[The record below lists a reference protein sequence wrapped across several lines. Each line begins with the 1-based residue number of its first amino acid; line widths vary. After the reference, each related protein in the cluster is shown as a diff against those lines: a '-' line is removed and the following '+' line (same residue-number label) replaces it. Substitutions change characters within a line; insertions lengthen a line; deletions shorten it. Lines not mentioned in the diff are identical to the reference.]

1 MSTLFGRTRF
11 RQRRRHDSR
20 ASSAIDDIGRR
31 LARSMPHDEL
41 FLQLVEVMQD
51 HFAARSAE
59 LWSERDGCFDVLAGV
74 PRREV
79 APFRLED
86 AERVAAANTR
96 TVGRAW
102 LDTWI
107 PAMSEPDGE
116 ILVAPCVFLGDV
128 VGFLRVTRSRSN
140 HDFTPEDEDTVLLL
154 AQQVA
159 LALHNSRLHAD
170 LLTTMDELVASRAR
184 LVAAA
189 DEARRRIERDIH
201 DGAQQRLTALVLD
214 VEILRRAGRSG
225 QPPDDSELAALAD
238 GIRAAVT
245 EVRNLAHG
253 IYPPALEE
261 AGLGGALED
270 LAERST
276 SAIHLDRIDV
286 GRHAAAIEA
295 AVYFCITESIQ
306 NVGKHCRPEVTV
318 TIEVAEVGGD
328 LVFAVRDDGPGF
340 DVAAQAESHGLTN
353 MRDRV
358 GALGGAL
365 TIRSGPDG
373 THIGGR
379 IPSRPLEVGHGHR

>member
-1 MSTLFGRTRF
+1 
-11 RQRRRHDSR
+11 
-20 ASSAIDDIGRR
+20 
-31 LARSMPHDEL
+31 MPRDEL

-51 HFAARSAE
+51 HFTARSAE
-59 LWSERDGCFDVLAGV
+59 LWSEHDGRFGVQAGV
-74 PRREV
+74 PRREF
-79 APFRLED
+79 APFELGE

-107 PAMSEPDGE
+107 PTLSEPDGE
-116 ILVAPCVFLGDV
+116 ILVAPCTFLGDV

-140 HDFTPEDEDTVLLL
+140 HAFTPEDEDTLLLL

-170 LLTTMDELVASRAR
+170 LLATMDELVASRAR
-184 LVAAA
+184 LVAAG

-225 QPPDDSELAALAD
+225 QPPDDAKLAALAD
-238 GIRAAVT
+238 GIRAAVA

-253 IYPPALEE
+253 VYPPALEE

-276 SAIHLDRIDV
+276 TPIHLDRIDV
-286 GRHAAAIEA
+286 GRHPAAIEA

-306 NVGKHCRPEVTV
+306 NVGKHCGPEVTV
-318 TIEVAEVGGD
+318 RIEVAEEGDD
-328 LVFAVRDDGPGF
+328 LVFAVADDGPGF
-340 DVAAQAESHGLTN
+340 VVSTQAASHGLTN

-358 GALGGAL
+358 GALGGEL
-365 TIRSGPDG
+365 TIQSGSDG
-373 THIGGR
+373 THISGR
-379 IPSRPLEVGHGHR
+379 LPTPASEVDRGRG